1 MLDFIISKMKE
12 LDRAIE
18 DLGGE
23 IFIMYSGERDPEKYI
38 NEWGYAGMETPHQ
51 SYSSGFQCKGVQLR
65 IDLGGKSHM
74 IELPPQLERDL
85 MDAVES
91 ILDEE

>member
-1 MLDFIISKMKE
+1 MNE
-12 LDRAIE
+12 LDRSID

-23 IFIMYSGERDPEKYI
+23 VYIMYSGDYDSEKYI
-38 NEWGYAGMETPHQ
+38 SEWGYAGMETPHQ

-74 IELPPQLERDL
+74 IDLPPQLEKDL
-85 MDAVES
+85 MDIVES
-91 ILDEE
+91 ALED